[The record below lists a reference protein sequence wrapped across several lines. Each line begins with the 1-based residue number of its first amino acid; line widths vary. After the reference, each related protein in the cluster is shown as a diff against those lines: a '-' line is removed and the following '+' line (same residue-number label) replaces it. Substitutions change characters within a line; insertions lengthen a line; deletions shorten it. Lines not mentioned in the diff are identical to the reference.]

1 MAPMKIQDK
10 QSVHSNHEAAI
21 FVSYP
26 RGIIGIHICLR
37 NQPHPSIQIF
47 LKKGHQNDILILL
60 FIFSTAHEQYIYTL
74 MF

>member
-47 LKKGHQNDILILL
+47 LKKVIKM
-60 FIFSTAHEQYIYTL
+60 TY
-74 MF
+74 